1 MPAPKREIL
10 LASAARTTLQAVPL
24 INHAGYQNLLIVF
37 DWTVEAA
44 TSTLT
49 PSIDAIGEAAAA
61 AEVWTVGTDL
71 AAVGVASY
79 LFGIGIV
86 AADFDGTEAV
96 SFMPPANAEFKIAV
110 GDADSSTYS
119 VEAHWF

>member
-10 LASAARTTLQAVPL
+10 LPSAARTVLQSVPL
-24 INHAGYQNLLIVF
+24 INNAGYQNLLIVF

-49 PSIDAIGEAAAA
+49 PTIDAVGEDAAVAN
-61 AEVWTVGTDL
+61 VWTVGSALT
-71 AAVGVASY
+71 AVGVTSY

-96 SFMPPANAEFKIAV
+96 GFMPPMNCLFKIAV